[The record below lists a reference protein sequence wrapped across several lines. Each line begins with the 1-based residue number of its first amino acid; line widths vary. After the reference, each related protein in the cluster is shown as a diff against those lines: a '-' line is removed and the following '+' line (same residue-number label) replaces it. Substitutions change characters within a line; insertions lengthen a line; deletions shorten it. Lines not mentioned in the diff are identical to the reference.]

1 MENARRYSG
10 HTSESKIR
18 FQTSLVDTETGEW
31 TWATR
36 KLAVVGGHTLS
47 LEFNNSKCMNENRMK
62 TEYQEYKM
70 ELAQQQ

>member
-1 MENARRYSG
+1 VDR

-36 KLAVVGGHTLS
+36 KLAVVVGHTPS
-47 LEFNNSKCMNENRMK
+47 LVNNNSKSTNESRLK
-62 TEYQEYKM
+62 TKYQECTM